1 MMAFVKQIFDPN
13 NKDIKSRII
22 FTLLVLIFFK
32 VGATVSIPGTNA
44 IAGNL
49 GFLELLNVMSG
60 GAMQRFSIFALG
72 VMPYINASIIMQ
84 LLQMDIIPY
93 FTELRKQGDAGKQK
107 ISKITRYL
115 GIFLAFVQ
123 GYAFS
128 FIFIGAEGTAFDY
141 LRIAIILTAGTALL
155 LWLGD
160 QISQKGV
167 GNGVSLIIM
176 AGILATTPNMFIQAF
191 TTLVGTGSISSLFVG
206 IVSFTLFVILYL
218 AIIVGVVFVQRAERR
233 IPIQY
238 ANQTSSAYGGKQTFL
253 PFRLNSAGVIPVIF
267 ASALLM
273 VPTTLAQM
281 LNNNAFELFVNK
293 YIVYTT
299 PTGLALYMLLV
310 LFFAYFYT
318 FVQIKPEELADNLNK
333 NGGYI
338 PGIRPGSDT
347 SKYVN
352 MVLSRITIV
361 GAVFLMIIAGL
372 PIIFTAI
379 SKMPTVVTV
388 GGTGL
393 LIVVGVALDSFKQIE
408 SKLVSRSYGRRKR

>member
-1 MMAFVKQIFDPN
+1 MVAFFKQIFDPN
-13 NKDIKSRII
+13 NKDVKKRIFFTLFVLII
-22 FTLLVLIFFK
+22 FKIGGTI
-32 VGATVSIPGTNA
+32 SIPGTNVL
-44 IAGNL
+44 GDNL
-49 GFLELLNVMSG
+49 GFLELLDVMSG

-93 FTELRKQGDAGKQK
+93 FTELKKQGDAGRQK

-128 FIFIGAEGTAFDY
+128 YIFLGTESVVNDY
-141 LRIAIILTAGTALL
+141 LYIAIILTAGTALL

-160 QISQKGV
+160 QISQKGI
-167 GNGVSLIIM
+167 GNGISLIIM
-176 AGILATTPNMFIQAF
+176 AGILSTTPNMMIEAF
-191 TTLVGTGSISSLFVG
+191 QTLVAADSVSSTFVG
-206 IVSFTLFVILYL
+206 IISFSLFIILYL
-218 AIIVGVVFVQRAERR
+218 TIIIGVVFVQRAERR

-273 VPTTLAQM
+273 VPTTIAQVIA
-281 LNNNAFELFVNK
+281 NDSFKLFVNK

-299 PTGLALYMLLV
+299 TTGLIIYMLLV

-318 FVQIKPEELADNLNK
+318 FIQIKPTELSENLQRS
-333 NGGYI
+333 GGYI
-338 PGIRPGSDT
+338 PGIRPGKET
-347 SKYVN
+347 SLYVN
-352 MVLSRITIV
+352 KVLSRITII
-361 GAVFLMIIAGL
+361 GAIFLMIIAGL
-372 PIIFTAI
+372 PIIFTGITNMASTI
-379 SKMPTVVTV
+379 TV

-393 LIVVGVALDSFKQIE
+393 LIVVGVSLDTFKQVE
-408 SKLVSRSYGRRKR
+408 SKLISRSYGRRKR

>member
-1 MMAFVKQIFDPN
+1 MIAFVKQIFDPN
-13 NKDIKSRII
+13 NKDIKGRIV
-22 FTLLVLIFFK
+22 FTLLVLVFFK
-32 VGATVSIPGTNA
+32 LGATISIPGTNA
-44 IAGNL
+44 ISNNL

-84 LLQMDIIPY
+84 LLQMDLIPY
-93 FTELRKQGDAGKQK
+93 FTELKKQGDAGKQK

-128 FIFIGAEGTAFDY
+128 FIFIGADGTPFDY
-141 LRIAIILTAGTALL
+141 IRIAVILTAGTALL

-191 TTLVGTGSISSLFVG
+191 TTLVGTDSVSSLFVG
-206 IVSFTLFVILYL
+206 IVSFTLFVLLYL
-218 AIIVGVVFVQRAERR
+218 AIVVAVIFVQRAERR

-273 VPTTLAQM
+273 VPTTLVKM
-281 LNNNAFELFVNK
+281 LNNSGFELFVNK
-293 YIVYTT
+293 YIEYTT
-299 PTGLALYMLLV
+299 PTGLVLYMLLV

-318 FVQIKPEELADNLNK
+318 FVQIKPDELADNLNK

-338 PGIRPGSDT
+338 PGIRPGADT
-347 SKYVN
+347 TSYVTK
-352 MVLSRITIV
+352 VLSRITII
-361 GAVFLMIIAGL
+361 GAIFLMFIAGL

-379 SKMPTVVTV
+379 SRMPDVVTV

-408 SKLVSRSYGRRKR
+408 SRLVSRSYGRRKR